1 MTELT
6 QQNSKRD
13 RLKHLL
19 LLRLNWRQITRLI
32 RKFCNEQRTC
42 LKPKS
47 NNDSTVKRINF
58 ELKKLSFWS
67 ESKYSQMQIH
77 CRNTEKALNVF
88 NTPK

>member
-47 NNDSTVKRINF
+47 NNDSIVKRINF
-58 ELKKLSFWS
+58 ELKKNFLFGVNLNIV
-67 ESKYSQMQIH
+67 ECKYI
-77 CRNTEKALNVF
+77 V
-88 NTPK
+88 